1 MKVAFAKLMEKNP
14 VQSSHIAF
22 RSGGSGVPILTRA
35 SGQSTTGYQT
45 NGLPGGT
52 LPTPGGGSN
61 KTVLGAYRMG
71 DDDGNA
77 AVGAMYPGEIFGPIG
92 LPGRVYPTR
101 TFENVGNNVFQPD
114 DTGMATLA
122 LLRKMGNQQFKAA
135 SQAPFE
141 DYLAQQRLA
150 RDLDEVSRNASISD
164 LGVSREILR
173 NMAAQ
178 RRQQNE
184 DDYLRKMLD
193 SGATPEAARKEI
205 EDVRNA
211 NAIQEAK
218 KVDDREYQAKTLI
231 QRIAMS
237 RGITSAV
244 NEPLN
249 QSSSIDNPQP
259 SQAMSQAMGRPGD
272 GFGTSP
278 LDTNRRFLTPDFY
291 KKFLR
296 KTNMTQESADEQTAF
311 NQLLSKDELPMPES
325 GSYSFATMKARDR
338 QNQVELVAEGL
349 ESRLESLRARGKRI
363 KKPLPPI
370 VVAKKI
376 LKEVYDNK
384 SKKPGNDVLYSLE
397 TIQEMSHIQLLIA
410 LNTAS
415 IVSTKGYAELITKLN
430 EFQIPTTEVI
440 NQVEGVKLMK
450 HLKELVQ
457 FMNKGEPNIE
467 IPFASV
473 TMKVTSK
480 EIADVLISIKTTTG
494 LKAEMEKAHKQFM
507 TMLVA
512 IGVAVA
518 NEVQSEETKQ
528 LEDMAATMIQA
539 VVRGKQARK
548 PKPVPAEAVGGGA
561 GAAPPLDPYASKTKP
576 ELKALAKAAKVS
588 QAGNKD
594 DIIARLKAKAAE
606 EE

>member
-1 MKVAFAKLMEKNP
+1 MQVAFAKLMEKNP
-14 VQSSHIAF
+14 IQSSHVAF
-22 RSGGSGVPILTRA
+22 RSGGNGVPILTRA

-52 LPTPGGGSN
+52 LPTPGGGNN

-77 AVGAMYPGEIFGPIG
+77 AIGAIYPGEIFPSIA
-92 LPGRVYPTR
+92 LPGRVYPER

-122 LLRKMGNQQFKAA
+122 LLRKLGEQQFKAT

-150 RDLDEVSRNASISD
+150 RDLEDVSRNASISD
-164 LGVSREILR
+164 LGVSREIMR

-211 NAIQEAK
+211 NAIQEAR

-249 QSSSIDNPQP
+249 QSSAIDNPQP
-259 SQAMSQAMGRPGD
+259 SQAMAQAMGKPGD

-278 LDTNRRFLTPDFY
+278 LDSNRRFLTPDFY

-296 KTNMTQESADEQTAF
+296 KSNMTQEAADEQTAF
-311 NQLLSKDELPMPES
+311 NQLLTRDELPMPET
-325 GSYSFATMKARDR
+325 GSYSFATMKSQDR
-338 QNQVELVAEGL
+338 ENQVELVAEGL

-370 VVAKKI
+370 VIADKI
-376 LKEVYDNK
+376 LKQLYNNK

-397 TIQEMSHIQLLIA
+397 TIQEMSHLQLLIA
-410 LNTAS
+410 LNIAS
-415 IVSTKGYAELITKLN
+415 VISTRGHSELITKLK
-430 EFQIPTTEVI
+430 EFQIPTTQEI
-440 NQVEGVKLMK
+440 SQVESVKLMK
-450 HLKELVQ
+450 NLKELVQ
-457 FMNKGEPNIE
+457 YMNKGEPNIE
-467 IPFASV
+467 IPFASAS
-473 TMKVTSK
+473 MKVSSK
-480 EIADVLISIKTTTG
+480 DIADVLTAIKTTTG
-494 LKAEMEKAHKQFM
+494 LKAEIEKAHKQFM

-512 IGVAVA
+512 MGVAVA
-518 NEVQSEETKQ
+518 NEIKNEETRQ
-528 LEDMAATMIQA
+528 VEDMAATMIQS

-548 PKPVPAEAVGGGA
+548 PKPAPNG
-561 GAAPPLDPYASKTKP
+561 GAAPPIDPYANKSKP
-576 ELKALAKAAKVS
+576 ELKAMAKARGLAVS
-588 QAGNKD
+588 GTVAELL
-594 DIIARLKAKAAE
+594 ARLRA
-606 EE
+606 

>member
-1 MKVAFAKLMEKNP
+1 MQVAFAKLMEKNP
-14 VQSSHIAF
+14 VQSSHVAF
-22 RSGGSGVPILTRA
+22 RSGGNGVPILTRA

-45 NGLPGGT
+45 NGLPGAT
-52 LPTPGGGSN
+52 LPTPGGGNN

-77 AVGAMYPGEIFGPIG
+77 SVGAMYPGEIFPSIG
-92 LPGRVYPTR
+92 LPARVYPER

-122 LLRKMGNQQFKAA
+122 LLRKLGEQQFKAT

-150 RDLDEVSRNASISD
+150 RDLEDVSRNASISD
-164 LGVSREILR
+164 LGVSREIMR

-211 NAIQEAK
+211 NAIQEAR

-249 QSSSIDNPQP
+249 QSSAIDNPQP
-259 SQAMSQAMGRPGD
+259 SQAMAQAMGKPGD

-278 LDTNRRFLTPDFY
+278 LDSNRRFLTPDFY

-296 KTNMTQESADEQTAF
+296 KSNMTQEAADEQTAF
-311 NQLLSKDELPMPES
+311 NQLLTRDELPMPES
-325 GSYSFATMKARDR
+325 GSYSFATMKAQDR

-370 VVAKKI
+370 VIANKI
-376 LKEVYDNK
+376 LKELYNNK
-384 SKKPGNDVLYSLE
+384 SKKPGNEVLYSLE
-397 TIQEMSHIQLLIA
+397 TIQEMSHLQLLIA

-415 IVSTKGYAELITKLN
+415 VISTRGHSELITKLN
-430 EFQIPTTEVI
+430 EFQIPTTQEI
-440 NQVEGVKLMK
+440 SQVESVKLMK
-450 HLKELVQ
+450 NLKELVQ

-467 IPFASV
+467 IPFASAS
-473 TMKVTSK
+473 MKVSSK
-480 EIADVLISIKTTTG
+480 DIADILIAIKTTTG
-494 LKAEMEKAHKQFM
+494 LKTEMQKAHKQFM

-512 IGVAVA
+512 MGVAVA
-518 NEVQSEETKQ
+518 AEIQNEETRQ
-528 LEDMAATMIQA
+528 VEDMAATMIQS

-548 PKPVPAEAVGGGA
+548 PKSAPTG
-561 GAAPPLDPYASKTKP
+561 GAAPPVDPYAGKSKP
-576 ELKALAKAAKVS
+576 ELKAIAKARGLTVS
-588 QAGNKD
+588 GTVAELL
-594 DIIARLKAKAAE
+594 ARLRA
-606 EE
+606 